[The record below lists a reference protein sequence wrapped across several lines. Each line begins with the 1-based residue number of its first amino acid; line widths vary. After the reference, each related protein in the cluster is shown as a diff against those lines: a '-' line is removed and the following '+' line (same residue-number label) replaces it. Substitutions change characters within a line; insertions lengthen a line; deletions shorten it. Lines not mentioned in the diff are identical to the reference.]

1 MAVGRALMATFLE
14 VVPVQPL
21 AVALRVTTTFPT
33 GRVAGSK
40 VAAAAPLTVA
50 PAGKATGLLFL
61 QYESAKNARL
71 GVGVGITVKVTWS
84 VLIQPVAFTPV
95 TV

>member
-1 MAVGRALMATFLE
+1 MATFLE

-21 AVALRVTTTFPT
+21 AVALRATTTFPT
-33 GRVAGSK
+33 GSVAGSK

-50 PAGKATGLLFL
+50 PAGKDTGLLFL

-71 GVGVGITVKVTWS
+71 GTGVGITVKVTWS